1 MNPFELVSPD
11 GEDIELFSPAPT
23 PSSAAGTGVPPKSS
37 LFLPAPSLVLQADCS
52 FGKMHFSCYA
62 GQGFSIWFSRYAI
75 DRPAKVIGRTGQ
87 AILELSCIY
96 EHPFQTDWRDVV
108 RGRLP
113 AKQIELFYAPYV
125 ENIASFDISRQYLT
139 LDVHFEPSMLEPYAT
154 DFPLLGRFLE
164 KVHRGEPAKLFD
176 VPQVA
181 CPRINAVL
189 TSILRYS
196 FIDELA
202 PRYYDAQ
209 VNILLILFL
218 ERIAGVANA
227 LPVLPRGGLTIAE
240 EAKRLL
246 TADYQASLTIPQL
259 CRKLGTNPYTLK
271 TVFKQVHGIS
281 IGKYKKAVFMEHAR
295 QLLLDTDKSLD
306 EVAML
311 LGYNSQQSFTTAY
324 RNHFGETPGRVRR
337 GR

>member
-11 GEDIELFSPAPT
+11 GEDIVLCSHTPTPTASSGPGAGLFLSAPT
-23 PSSAAGTGVPPKSS
+23 LT
-37 LFLPAPSLVLQADCS
+37 LRADCS
-52 FGKMHFSCYA
+52 FGHVHFSCYA

-75 DRPAKVIGRTGQ
+75 DRPARVVGR
-87 AILELSCIY
+87 ADIPILELSCIY
-96 EHPFQTDWRDVV
+96 ENPFTIDWRDVV

-113 AKQIELFYAPYV
+113 VKQIELFYAPYV
-125 ENIASFDISRQYLT
+125 ENLASFDAKRQYLT
-139 LDVHFEPSMLEPYAT
+139 LDVHFDADLLEPYAA

-181 CPRINAVL
+181 SPRINAVL

-196 FIDELA
+196 FIDQLA

-209 VNILLILFL
+209 INILLILFL
-218 ERIAGVANA
+218 ERIAGVAIA
-227 LPVLPRGGLTIAE
+227 APALPRGGLTIAE

-271 TVFKQVHGIS
+271 TVFKQVHGVS

-295 QLLLDTDKSLD
+295 HLLLDTEETLD
-306 EVAML
+306 NISIL

-324 RNHFGETPGRVRR
+324 KAHFGETPGRVRR
-337 GR
+337 GRERG

>member
-11 GEDIELFSPAPT
+11 GEDIDLFAHTNTPT
-23 PSSAAGTGVPPKSS
+23 PTSRTQAG
-37 LFLPAPSLVLQADCS
+37 LFLPAPSFALQADCS
-52 FGKMHFSCYA
+52 FGQMHFSCYA

-75 DRPAKVIGRTGQ
+75 DRPAKVIGRTSQ

-96 EHPFQTDWRDVV
+96 ESPFTIDWRDVV

-113 AKQIELFYAPYV
+113 VKQIELFYAPYF
-125 ENIASFDISRQYLT
+125 ENLAQFDAMRQYLT
-139 LDVHFEPSMLEPYAT
+139 LDVHFDATMLEPFAA

-176 VPQVA
+176 VPQLA
-181 CPRINAVL
+181 SPRINAVL

-196 FIDELA
+196 FLDQLA

-218 ERIAGVANA
+218 ERIAGVATAAPA
-227 LPVLPRGGLTIAE
+227 LARGGLTIAE

-246 TADYQASLTIPQL
+246 TADYEASLTIPQL

-295 QLLLDTDKSLD
+295 QLLLETETALG
-306 EVAML
+306 EIAML

-324 RNHFGETPGRVRR
+324 KAHFGDTPGRVRR

>member
-1 MNPFELVSPD
+1 MNSFELVSPD
-11 GEDIELFSPAPT
+11 GEDIDFYVSIPTPTPTVGPTSGAGLFLSAPT
-23 PSSAAGTGVPPKSS
+23 LA
-37 LFLPAPSLVLQADCS
+37 LQADCS
-52 FGKMHFSCYA
+52 FGQMHFSCYM
-62 GQGFSIWFSRYAI
+62 GSGLSIWFSRYSI
-75 DRPAKVIGRTGQ
+75 DRPAKVIGR
-87 AILELSCIY
+87 ADIPILELSCIY
-96 EHPFQTDWRDVV
+96 EHPFTIDWQDVV
-108 RGRLP
+108 RGRFP
-113 AKQIELFYAPYV
+113 VKQLELFYAPCV
-125 ENIASFDISRQYLT
+125 ENLATFDARRQYLT
-139 LDVHFEPSMLEPYAT
+139 LDVHFEPSMLEPFAA
-154 DFPLLGRFLE
+154 DFPLLGHFLE

-176 VPQVA
+176 SPQVA
-181 CPRINAVL
+181 SPRINEVL

-202 PRYYDAQ
+202 PRYYESQ

-218 ERIAGVANA
+218 ERIAGIATA
-227 LPVLPRGGLTIAE
+227 PLPLPRGGLTIAE

-295 QLLLDTDKSLD
+295 QLLLETDNTLD
-306 EVAML
+306 EIAML

-324 RNHFGETPGRVRR
+324 KAHFGETPGRVRR
-337 GR
+337 GV

>member
-1 MNPFELVSPD
+1 MSPFELVSPD
-11 GEDIELFSPAPT
+11 GEDINLYTRTPPPT
-23 PSSAAGTGVPPKSS
+23 ARPGTGAG
-37 LFLPAPSLVLQADCS
+37 LFLPAPSFVLQADCS
-52 FGKMHFSCYA
+52 FGHMQFSCYA

-75 DRPAKVIGRTGQ
+75 DRPAKVIGRTSQ

-96 EHPFQTDWRDVV
+96 ENPFLIDWRDVV
-108 RGRLP
+108 RNRLP
-113 AKQIELFYAPYV
+113 VKQIELFYAPYV
-125 ENIASFDISRQYLT
+125 ENLASFDAVRQYLT
-139 LDVHFEPSMLEPYAT
+139 LDVHFDSALLEPYAA

-164 KVHRGEPAKLFD
+164 KVNRGEPAKLFD

-181 CPRINAVL
+181 CPKINAVL

-196 FIDELA
+196 FLDELA
-202 PRYYDAQ
+202 PRYYEAQ

-218 ERIAGVANA
+218 ERIAGVAMA
-227 LPVLPRGGLTIAE
+227 APVLPRGALTIAE
-240 EAKRLL
+240 EAKQLL
-246 TADYQASLTIPQL
+246 TVDYQASLTIPQL

-271 TVFKQVHGIS
+271 TVFKQVHGVP

-295 QLLLDTDKSLD
+295 QLLLETDNTLD
-306 EVAML
+306 EIAML

-324 RNHFGETPGRVRR
+324 KAHFGETPGRMRR

>member
-11 GEDIELFSPAPT
+11 GEDIFLYTYTPT
-23 PSSAAGTGVPPKSS
+23 PTAGPGNGAG

-52 FGKMHFSCYA
+52 FGHMHFYCYA
-62 GQGFSIWFSRYAI
+62 GSGFSIWFSRYSI
-75 DRPAKVIGRTGQ
+75 DRPAKVIGR
-87 AILELSCIY
+87 ADVPILELSCVY
-96 EHPFQTDWRDVV
+96 EHPFSIDWRDVV

-113 AKQIELFYAPYV
+113 AKQIELFYSPYV
-125 ENIASFDISRQYLT
+125 DNLASFDAKRQYLT
-139 LDVHFEPSMLEPYAT
+139 LDVHFDAAMLEPFAA

-164 KVHRGEPAKLFD
+164 KVHRGEPAKLFGS
-176 VPQVA
+176 PQVA
-181 CPRINAVL
+181 SPRINAVL

-196 FIDELA
+196 FLDQLA
-202 PRYYDAQ
+202 PRYYEAQ
-209 VNILLILFL
+209 VNILLILLL
-218 ERIAGVANA
+218 ERIAGIVTAA
-227 LPVLPRGGLTIAE
+227 PALPRGGLTIAE

-246 TADYQASLTIPQL
+246 TVDYEASLTIPQL

-295 QLLLDTDKSLD
+295 QLLLETDNNLD
-306 EVAML
+306 KIAML

-324 RNHFGETPGRVRR
+324 KAHFGETPGRVRR

>member
-11 GEDIELFSPAPT
+11 GEDIFLYTHTPT
-23 PSSAAGTGVPPKSS
+23 PTAGPGNGAG
-37 LFLPAPSLVLQADCS
+37 LFLPAPSLVLQANCS
-52 FGKMHFSCYA
+52 FGHMHFYCYA

-75 DRPAKVIGRTGQ
+75 DRPAKVIGRTDQ

-96 EHPFQTDWRDVV
+96 EHPFHIDWRDVV

-113 AKQIELFYAPYV
+113 AKQIELFYAAYV
-125 ENIASFDISRQYLT
+125 ENVANFDSKRQYLT
-139 LDVHFEPSMLEPYAT
+139 LDVHFDATLLEPFAR

-176 VPQVA
+176 VPQLA
-181 CPRINAVL
+181 SPRINAVL

-196 FIDELA
+196 FLDELA
-202 PRYYDAQ
+202 PRYYEAQ

-218 ERIAGVANA
+218 ERIAGVATA
-227 LPVLPRGGLTIAE
+227 TPGLPRGGLTIAE

-246 TADYQASLTIPQL
+246 TVDYEASLTIPQL

-295 QLLLDTDKSLD
+295 HLLLETDNNLD
-306 EVAML
+306 KIAML

-324 RNHFGETPGRVRR
+324 KAHFGETPGRVRR

>member
-1 MNPFELVSPD
+1 MSPFELVSPD
-11 GEDIELFSPAPT
+11 GEDINLYTRTPTPAP
-23 PSSAAGTGVPPKSS
+23 SSNTGAG
-37 LFLPAPSLVLQADCS
+37 LFLPAPSFVLQADCS
-52 FGKMHFSCYA
+52 FGHMHFSCYA

-75 DRPAKVIGRTGQ
+75 DRPAKVIGRTSQ

-96 EHPFQTDWRDVV
+96 ENPFTIDWRDVV

-113 AKQIELFYAPYV
+113 VKQIELFYAPYV
-125 ENIASFDISRQYLT
+125 ENLASFDAQRQYLT
-139 LDVHFEPSMLEPYAT
+139 LDVHFDASLLEPFAG

-164 KVHRGEPAKLFD
+164 KVHRSEPAKLFD
-176 VPQVA
+176 SPQVA
-181 CPRINAVL
+181 SPRINAVL
-189 TSILRYS
+189 TSILHYS
-196 FIDELA
+196 FIDQLA
-202 PRYYDAQ
+202 PRYYEAQ

-218 ERIAGVANA
+218 ERIAGLAMA
-227 LPVLPRGGLTIAE
+227 APALPRGGLTIAE

-271 TVFKQVHGIS
+271 TVFKQVHGVS

-295 QLLLDTDKSLD
+295 QLLLETDNTLD
-306 EVAML
+306 EIAML

-324 RNHFGETPGRVRR
+324 KAHFGETPGRVRR

>member
-1 MNPFELVSPD
+1 M
-11 GEDIELFSPAPT
+11 
-23 PSSAAGTGVPPKSS
+23 
-37 LFLPAPSLVLQADCS
+37 Q
-52 FGKMHFSCYA
+52 FSCYA
-62 GQGFSIWFSRYAI
+62 GQGFSIWFSRYLI
-75 DRPAKVIGRTGQ
+75 DRPAKVIGRTDQ

-96 EHPFQTDWRDVV
+96 ENPFSIDWRDVV
-108 RGRLP
+108 QGRLP
-113 AKQIELFYAPYV
+113 VKQIELFYAPYV
-125 ENIASFDISRQYLT
+125 ENLASFDAQRQYLT
-139 LDVHFEPSMLEPYAT
+139 LDVHFDASLLEPYAA
-154 DFPLLGRFLE
+154 DFPFLGRFLE

-181 CPRINAVL
+181 SPRINAVL

-196 FIDELA
+196 FLDELA
-202 PRYYDAQ
+202 PRYYEAQ

-218 ERIAGVANA
+218 ERIAGVAMA
-227 LPVLPRGGLTIAE
+227 AAVLPRGGLTIAE

-281 IGKYKKAVFMEHAR
+281 IGKYKKAMFMEHAR
-295 QLLLDTDKSLD
+295 QLLLETDNGLD
-306 EVAML
+306 HIAIL

-324 RNHFGETPGRVRR
+324 KAHFGETPGRVRR

>member
-11 GEDIELFSPAPT
+11 GEDISLYTHTPT
-23 PSSAAGTGVPPKSS
+23 PTAGSGTEAG
-37 LFLPAPSLVLQADCS
+37 LFLPAPSLVLRADCS
-52 FGKMHFSCYA
+52 FGHMHFYCYA
-62 GQGFSIWFSRYAI
+62 GSGFSIWFSRYAI
-75 DRPAKVIGRTGQ
+75 DRPAKVIGRTAQ

-96 EHPFQTDWRDVV
+96 ENPFTICWRDVV
-108 RGRLP
+108 RGKLP
-113 AKQIELFYAPYV
+113 LKQIELFYAPYV
-125 ENIASFDISRQYLT
+125 ENLASFDEQRQYLT
-139 LDVHFEPSMLEPYAT
+139 LDVHFDSKMLEPYAT

-176 VPQVA
+176 SPQVA
-181 CPRINAVL
+181 SPRINAVL

-196 FIDELA
+196 FLDQLA
-202 PRYYDAQ
+202 PRYYEAQ

-218 ERIAGVANA
+218 ERIAGVAA
-227 LPVLPRGGLTIAE
+227 AAPVLPRGGLTIAE

-246 TADYQASLTIPQL
+246 TVDYQASLTIPQL

-271 TVFKQVHGIS
+271 TVFKQVHGVS

-295 QLLLDTDKSLD
+295 QLLQETDNTLD
-306 EVAML
+306 EIAML

-324 RNHFGETPGRVRR
+324 KAHFGETPGRVRR

>member
-1 MNPFELVSPD
+1 MSPFELLSPD
-11 GEDIELFSPAPT
+11 GEDIALRVHAPT
-23 PSSAAGTGVPPKSS
+23 PPAGTATHSG
-37 LFLPAPSLVLQADCS
+37 LFLSAPSFALQADCS
-52 FGKMHFSCYA
+52 FGQMHFSCFA
-62 GQGFSIWFSRYAI
+62 GHGFSIWFSRYAI
-75 DRPAKVIGRTGQ
+75 DRPARVIGRTDQ

-96 EHPFQTDWRDVV
+96 ENPLTIDWRDVV

-113 AKQIELFYAPYV
+113 VKQLELFYAPYV
-125 ENIASFDISRQYLT
+125 DNLVTFDAKKQYLT
-139 LDVHFEPSMLEPYAT
+139 LDVHWNRAMLEPYAA

-164 KVHRGEPAKLFD
+164 KVDRGEPAKLFD
-176 VPQVA
+176 IPQVTS
-181 CPRINAVL
+181 PQINAVL

-196 FIDELA
+196 FLDQLA

-218 ERIAGVANA
+218 ERIAGVAVA
-227 LPVLPRGGLTIAE
+227 PPVLPRGGLTIAE

-259 CRKLGTNPYTLK
+259 CRKLGTNPFTLK
-271 TVFKQVHGIS
+271 TVFKQVNGVS

-295 QLLLDTDKSLD
+295 LLLLETDNTLD

-324 RNHFGETPGRVRR
+324 KAHFGETPGRVRR

>member
-1 MNPFELVSPD
+1 MSPFELASPD
-11 GEDIELFSPAPT
+11 GEDIALCSPTAT
-23 PSSAAGTGVPPKSS
+23 PIASPGH
-37 LFLPAPSLVLQADCS
+37 LLPAPSLVLQADCS
-52 FGKMHFSCYA
+52 FGQMHFSCYA

-75 DRPAKVIGRTGQ
+75 DRPARVIGRTSQ
-87 AILELSCIY
+87 AILELSCMY
-96 EHPFQTDWRDVV
+96 ENPFTVDWRDVV
-108 RGRLP
+108 QGRLP
-113 AKQIELFYAPYV
+113 LKQIELFYAPYV
-125 ENIASFDISRQYLT
+125 ENVATFDIKRHYLT
-139 LDVHFEPSMLEPYAT
+139 LDVHWEPSMLEPYAA

-164 KVHRGEPAKLFD
+164 KVQRGEPAKLFD

-181 CPRINAVL
+181 STRINAVL

-196 FIDELA
+196 FIDQLA
-202 PRYYDAQ
+202 PRYYEAQ

-218 ERIAGVANA
+218 ERIAEVATA
-227 LPVLPRGGLTIAE
+227 APVLPRGGLTIAE

-246 TADYQASLTIPQL
+246 TVDYQASLTIPQL

-271 TVFKQVHGIS
+271 TVFKQVHGVS
-281 IGKYKKAVFMEHAR
+281 IGKYKKAMFMDHAK
-295 QLLLDTDKSLD
+295 LLLLETDNTLD

-324 RNHFGETPGRVRR
+324 KAYFGETPGRVRR

>member
-11 GEDIELFSPAPT
+11 GEDIELYTHT
-23 PSSAAGTGVPPKSS
+23 PSPLAGSNTGAG

-52 FGKMHFSCYA
+52 FGQMLFSCYA
-62 GQGFSIWFSRYAI
+62 GTGFSIWFSRYSI
-75 DRPAKVIGRTGQ
+75 DRPAKVIGRTSQ

-96 EHPFQTDWRDVV
+96 ENPFTIDWRDVV

-113 AKQIELFYAPYV
+113 VKQFELFYSPYV
-125 ENIASFDISRQYLT
+125 DNLATFDAKRQYLT
-139 LDVHFEPSMLEPYAT
+139 LDVHWEPSMLEPYAA

-181 CPRINAVL
+181 SPRINAVL

-196 FIDELA
+196 FLDQLA
-202 PRYYDAQ
+202 PRYYEAQ

-218 ERIAGVANA
+218 ERIAGVAITG
-227 LPVLPRGGLTIAE
+227 PVLPRGGLTIAE

-246 TADYQASLTIPQL
+246 TVDYQASLTIPQL

-281 IGKYKKAVFMEHAR
+281 IGRYKKAVFMEHAR
-295 QLLLDTDKSLD
+295 QLLLETENTLD
-306 EVAML
+306 EIAML

-324 RNHFGETPGRVRR
+324 KAHFGDTPGRVRR